1 MILKVY
7 EGDLRMSEKKNGKRK
22 ISQKRKNKARWA
34 WLEQVF
40 FKIDEI
46 KERLDKLEKS
56 VKLINE
62 KLNIV
67 EQGESDE

>member
-1 MILKVY
+1 
-7 EGDLRMSEKKNGKRK
+7 MSEKKNGKRK

>member
-1 MILKVY
+1 ML
-7 EGDLRMSEKKNGKRK
+7 EKKNGKRK
-22 ISQKRKNKARWA
+22 ISQKKKNKARWA

-46 KERLDKLEKS
+46 EERLEKIENS
-56 VKLINE
+56 IKLINE

-67 EQGESDE
+67 EQGESDER

>member
-1 MILKVY
+1 
-7 EGDLRMSEKKNGKRK
+7 MSGKKNGKRK
-22 ISQKRKNKARWA
+22 ISQRKKSKAQWM
-34 WLEQVF
+34 WLEQIY

-46 KERLDKLEKS
+46 EERLDKLEKS
-56 VKLINE
+56 IKFINE